1 MLRREKIEMSV
12 KHLGRYVNEFLGRN
26 NIREQDTIDQMHSI
40 VAGISGKQLKY
51 DDLIS
56 GVLLFL
62 LLTYTKKSRFNLRAL

>member
-12 KHLGRYVNEFLGRN
+12 KHLGRYVNGFLGRN

-62 LLTYTKKSRFNLRAL
+62 LFL